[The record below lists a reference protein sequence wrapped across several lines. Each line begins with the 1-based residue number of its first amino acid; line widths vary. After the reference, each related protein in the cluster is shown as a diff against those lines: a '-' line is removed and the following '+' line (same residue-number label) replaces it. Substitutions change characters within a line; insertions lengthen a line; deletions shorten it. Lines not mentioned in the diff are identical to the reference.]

1 MLTHAGEL
9 RAEKVTRVTL
19 DVANGLY
26 IFYKSSRL
34 VSRRSQSTSN
44 AHSKYIGSR
53 VT

>member
-1 MLTHAGEL
+1 MFTHAVEP
-9 RAEKVTRVTL
+9 RAEKVMRVTVH
-19 DVANGLY
+19 VANGIY

-34 VSRRSQSTSN
+34 VPLRTQSTSN